1 MEIKLCANCF
11 AMNSLDCHLLDD
23 RSHKLFEV
31 SYEWETSISQYFG
44 NFIFS
49 FNYEFF
55 QCEKEILKTIV
66 FNPYSRKTYI
76 IDTNQ
81 LSSFIEKNFPKSK
94 LIERQPIF
102 FSFLIPFPSIIHYED
117 NDAIKNDDQ
126 FNISL
131 GKFKYQTYKNIE
143 NYTLRINPS
152 VSKDFREN
160 DLEPIFQKDFKSIYN
175 LIEDY
180 KTYLNLLLDI
190 DTEKVK
196 INNLVSPFFL
206 LEKNEILE
214 LVKIEDSIYKEM
226 YEEMERYDEERRDR
240 EYDRYWNSTLDELN
254 REAFEN
260 DPDNYWNID

>member
-1 MEIKLCANCF
+1 MKIKLCADSF
-11 AMNSLDCHLLDD
+11 AMDSLDCHLLGNPSD
-23 RSHKLFEV
+23 KLFEI
-31 SYEWETSISQYFG
+31 SYEWETSISQYFR
-44 NFIFS
+44 NIVFS
-49 FNYEFF
+49 FNYELFLY
-55 QCEKEILKTIV
+55 EKEILKTIV
-66 FNPYSRKTYI
+66 FHPSKRKTYI

-81 LSSFIEKNFPKSK
+81 LSSFIEKYFPKYR

-102 FSFLIPFPSIIHYED
+102 YSFLIPFPSIIHYKD
-117 NDAIKNDDQ
+117 NDALRNDDQ
-126 FNISL
+126 FNINL
-131 GKFKYQTYKNIE
+131 GKFRYQTYKNIE

-160 DLEPIFQKDFKSIYN
+160 DLDPIFQKDFKSVYN

-190 DTEKVK
+190 DTEKIK

-214 LVKIEDSIYKEM
+214 LVKIEASIYSKM
-226 YEEMERYDEERRDR
+226 YEEMERDDEESRDR
-240 EYDRYWNSTLDELN
+240 QFGRYWNSTLDELN